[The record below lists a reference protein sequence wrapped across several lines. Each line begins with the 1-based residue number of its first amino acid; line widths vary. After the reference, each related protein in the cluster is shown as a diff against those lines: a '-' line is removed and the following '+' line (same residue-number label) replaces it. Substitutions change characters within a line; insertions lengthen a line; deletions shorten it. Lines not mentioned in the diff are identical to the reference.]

1 MAGIAA
7 GWKTFFFEVT
17 IVVVGVIIAL
27 LANHFVTQL
36 NRRAEML
43 EMMRGVES
51 EYGLEVEFETAP
63 YNVARWISGDQ
74 DKLDAFMDKNKSQSG
89 TDLDGDPVYLGKDAW
104 DANYTM
110 DKNPDLKFTTTKK
123 RLA

>member
-1 MAGIAA
+1 MRLFRRMAGIGA

-27 LANHFVTQL
+27 LANHVVTQL

-51 EYGLEVEFETAP
+51 EYGLEVEFETEP
-63 YNVARWISGDQ
+63 YKVAR
-74 DKLDAFMDKNKSQSG
+74 
-89 TDLDGDPVYLGKDAW
+89 
-104 DANYTM
+104 
-110 DKNPDLKFTTTKK
+110 
-123 RLA
+123 